1 MAAPRAANERG
12 LARAWAAVE
21 RFAFAPASAAPLAAL
36 RIGIASVLLVQAGM
50 VAPALF
56 ELYGRSGILQG
67 PLLDALGRP
76 GPVRLSWLI
85 DRLAPLGI
93 GEAPVLVAVGALYV
107 LALVALLVG
116 WHTRLAAAGAWL
128 SHLMLMMTA
137 DSTNYGVDQ
146 FANIFLFYLM
156 WMPAGAAL
164 SLDRR
169 LGRAPAGP
177 TSAARLSLRVVQIH
191 LCVVYLM
198 SGLGKALGEQWW
210 NGDAIWRTLNMPDY
224 RQYDFTWLAHTPWLA
239 VGAGWTVLL
248 IECGYPLMIWPR
260 RTRRIW
266 VAATVALHAGI
277 AVFMG
282 LVVFGAIMAV
292 LTLAAFAVRADPPGA
307 VRAEAD
313 ALRGKDAKPAP
324 RHSHGLPAGVL
335 RARPRDRHAYGK
347 TCRAGKVCQ
356 R

>member
-1 MAAPRAANERG
+1 MNATSMAALPPANERG
-12 LARAWAAVE
+12 PARAWAAVE
-21 RFAFAPASAAPLAAL
+21 RFAFAPASAAPLAVL
-36 RIGIASVLLVQAGM
+36 RIGLASVLLVQAAM

-76 GPVRLSWLI
+76 GPVRLGWLI

-93 GEAPVLVAVGALYV
+93 GEAPILVAVGASYV
-107 LALVALLVG
+107 LALVALLAG
-116 WHTRLAAAGAWL
+116 WHTRMAAAGAWL
-128 SHLMLMMTA
+128 THLMLMMTA
-137 DSTNYGVDQ
+137 DSTNYGADQ
-146 FANIFLFYLM
+146 FANIFLFYLL

-177 TSAARLSLRVVQIH
+177 TSAARLSLRVVQLH

-198 SGLGKALGEQWW
+198 SGVGKALGEQWW
-210 NGDAIWRTLNMPDY
+210 NGDAIWRTLNMPEY
-224 RQYDFTWLAHTPWLA
+224 RQYDFTWLAYHPWLA
-239 VGAGWTVLL
+239 VGAGWMVLL

-260 RTRRIW
+260 RTRRLW

-292 LTLAAFAVRADPPGA
+292 LTIAAFGVRADPPGSTLS
-307 VRAEAD
+307 EAD
-313 ALRGKDAKPAP
+313 APRSSAASGAP
-324 RHSHGLPAGVL
+324 
-335 RARPRDRHAYGK
+335 
-347 TCRAGKVCQ
+347 
-356 R
+356 

>member
-1 MAAPRAANERG
+1 MAALPPANERG
-12 LARAWAAVE
+12 PARAWAAVE
-21 RFAFAPASAAPLAAL
+21 RFAFAPASAAPLAVL
-36 RIGIASVLLVQAGM
+36 RIGLASVLLVQAAM

-76 GPVRLSWLI
+76 GPVRLGWLI

-93 GEAPVLVAVGALYV
+93 GEAPILVAVGASYV
-107 LALVALLVG
+107 LALVALLAG
-116 WHTRLAAAGAWL
+116 WHTRMAAAGAWL
-128 SHLMLMMTA
+128 THLMLMMTA
-137 DSTNYGVDQ
+137 DSTNYGADQ
-146 FANIFLFYLM
+146 FANIFLFYLL

-177 TSAARLSLRVVQIH
+177 TSAARLSLRVVQLH

-198 SGLGKALGEQWW
+198 SGVGKALGEQWW
-210 NGDAIWRTLNMPDY
+210 NGDAIWRTLNMPEY
-224 RQYDFTWLAHTPWLA
+224 RQYDFTWLAYHPWLA
-239 VGAGWTVLL
+239 VGAGWMVLL

-260 RTRRIW
+260 RTRRLW

-292 LTLAAFAVRADPPGA
+292 LTIAAFGVRADPPDPRSPRRTRLA
-307 VRAEAD
+307 A
-313 ALRGKDAKPAP
+313 AP
-324 RHSHGLPAGVL
+324 LPAL
-335 RARPRDRHAYGK
+335 PSSRLARSRTG
-347 TCRAGKVCQ
+347 
-356 R
+356 